1 VGEGL
6 SPTGDKLKSQRGNRK
21 VMGRGFEGE
30 GAGGELRILSE
41 RAREQ
46 VLRDRALLE
55 DLALALALFE
65 PEERGEAEG
74 ERREKGKEAPRP
86 EPRS

>member
-1 VGEGL
+1 
-6 SPTGDKLKSQRGNRK
+6 
-21 VMGRGFEGE
+21 MGRGFEGE
-30 GAGGELRILSE
+30 GGELGILSE
-41 RAREQ
+41 RVKEQ

-74 ERREKGKEAPRP
+74 EGREKGKEAPRP

>member
-6 SPTGDKLKSQRGNRK
+6 SPTCDKLKSWQGNRK
-21 VMGRGFEGE
+21 VMGKGFEGE

-41 RAREQ
+41 RVKEQ

-74 ERREKGKEAPRP
+74 ERQEKGKEAPRS

>member
-6 SPTGDKLKSQRGNRK
+6 SPTGDKLKSERGNRK

-30 GAGGELRILSE
+30 GGELRVLSE

-46 VLRDRALLE
+46 VLRDRAFLE
-55 DLALALALFE
+55 GLALALALLE
-65 PEERGEAEG
+65 PEERGGAEG
-74 ERREKGKEAPRP
+74 ERRERGKEAPRP

>member
-1 VGEGL
+1 M
-6 SPTGDKLKSQRGNRK
+6 
-21 VMGRGFEGE
+21 MGRGFEGE
-30 GAGGELRILSE
+30 GAGGELRILGE

-46 VLRDRALLE
+46 VLRDRAFLE

-74 ERREKGKEAPRP
+74 EGQVKGEGAPRP

>member
-1 VGEGL
+1 M
-6 SPTGDKLKSQRGNRK
+6 
-21 VMGRGFEGE
+21 MGWGFEGE

-46 VLRDRALLE
+46 VLRDRAFLE

-74 ERREKGKEAPRP
+74 EGREKGKEAPRS